1 MDLILANSELEDI
14 QYLNANA
21 DFSLGNGDN
30 TFEITV
36 SRDVW
41 NSQMNF
47 GNVIYIADTEF
58 GGFIQEI
65 KTVTSQSTVSLCG
78 YTWRG
83 MLNNQILTENKAVKG
98 ELNSVLSSILPFFSV
113 SSVDTGVNISYT
125 LTKYISLLK
134 NIEEMLKTVN
144 YKLQIKCSNEKV
156 EISAVPIIDFS
167 DEIELSQDYQLD
179 FNFDDKRNGVNHL
192 ICVGKDENKQ
202 ELIINLYSD
211 KNGNIS
217 KTQSIFGTDKID
229 SLYES
234 SKSTLEEIEEDGI
247 EKFKEL
253 ISKKTFEMNVAN
265 LSLPNIEIGD
275 IVGGRDYLTGQTIK
289 KPITGKILMINDDVL
304 SLEFKI
310 EGEGE

>member
-1 MDLILANSELEDI
+1 MKEIIKKILVVASIMLIALGGCVSCASDEDWWLCLIPAAIGILILLS
-14 QYLNANA
+14 
-21 DFSLGNGDN
+21 
-30 TFEITV
+30 
-36 SRDVW
+36 
-41 NSQMNF
+41 
-47 GNVIYIADTEF
+47 IYISEK
-58 GGFIQEI
+58 I
-65 KTVTSQSTVSLCG
+65 K
-78 YTWRG
+78 
-83 MLNNQILTENKAVKG
+83 NNKRRKQNGKIIIDGRHIKIDFN
-98 ELNSVLSSILPFFSV
+98 NHSVLSSILPFFSV

-125 LTKYISLLK
+125 LTKYVSLLK

-144 YKLQIKCSNEKV
+144 YKIQIRCSNEKV

-202 ELIINLYSD
+202 ELIVNLYSD
-211 KNGNIS
+211 TNGNIS
-217 KTQSIFGTDKID
+217 KTQNIFGTDKID
-229 SLYES
+229 SFYES
-234 SKSTLEEIEEDGI
+234 SKSTLSEIEEEGI

-253 ISKKTFEMNVAN
+253 ISKKTFEMDVAN
-265 LSLPNIEIGD
+265 ISLPNIEIGD